1 MLNTLKGKIVAVS
14 AVVVIAAASFTV
26 GAGLFNSNRVNADP
40 ILYNE
45 STVTSIYNN
54 VNPAVVEIDV
64 TQTTNSMF
72 GSSTSQGQGSG
83 FVIDNQG
90 NIVTNNHVVE
100 GATTV
105 QVKFST
111 GKTVQGTVAG
121 TDAVDDLAVVKVDA
135 SAVTGISP
143 LTLGD
148 SSALK
153 PGQLAVAIGNPYGLD
168 GTVTVGVISGLNRS
182 IGDLNGMLQTD
193 ATLNPGNSGGPLLNA
208 NGSVIGV
215 NTAIETGTTGTAT
228 NIGFAVPSNVVTKV
242 LSSLEAGQKVTTPW
256 LGISGGTLDA
266 ATAKTLGVTTTSG
279 VYVASVVSGGPADK
293 AGLKAA
299 TFSANGQTATAGDII
314 TAIDGQT
321 VTTITDLQNY
331 IKTKKVGDVVSLTV
345 VRASQTITVQVTLG
359 DRNAQTTTAA
369 TPTPTPNNGNGN
381 GFGNGNGNRRGFG
394 GFNFTFPGSGN

>member
-1 MLNTLKGKIVAVS
+1 MLNTLKGKIIAIS

-26 GAGLFNSNRVNADP
+26 GAGVFNSSRVNADP

-54 VNPAVVEIDV
+54 VNPAVVEIDI
-64 TQTTNSMF
+64 TQTSNSMF
-72 GSSTSQGQGSG
+72 GNSTSQGLGSG
-83 FVIDNQG
+83 FIIDNQG

-100 GATTV
+100 GATSV

-121 TDAVDDLAVVKVDA
+121 TDSVDDLAVVKVDA
-135 SAVTGISP
+135 SAVTGITP

-148 SSALK
+148 SSTLK

-182 IGDLNGMLQTD
+182 IGDLSGMLQTD
-193 ATLNPGNSGGPLLNA
+193 AALNPGNSGGPLLNA
-208 NGSVIGV
+208 NGAVIGV
-215 NTAIETGTTGTAT
+215 NTAIETGMTGSAN
-228 NIGFAVPSNVVTKV
+228 NIGFAVPSNVVSRV
-242 LSSLEAGQKVTTPW
+242 LSTLVAGQKVTTPW

-266 ATAKTLGVTTTSG
+266 TTAKTLGVTATSG
-279 VYVASVVSGGPADK
+279 VYVASVISGGPADK

-299 TFSANGQTATAGDII
+299 TFSSNGQTATAGDII

-331 IKTKKVGDVVSLTV
+331 IKTKKVGDAVSLTV
-345 VRASQTITVQVTLG
+345 VRAGQTITVQVTLG
-359 DRNAQTTTAA
+359 DRNAQTTQ
-369 TPTPTPNNGNGN
+369 TPQTPETTPRS
-381 GFGNGNGNRRGFG
+381 NGNGNRMPRGFG
-394 GFNFTFPGSGN
+394 GFNFTIPGSDN